1 MPKTYTP
8 IQTTTLTGNQTTV
21 TLTSI
26 PGTYTDLV
34 LVINAKNDTLTNSE
48 IRFNSDST
56 TNYSMT
62 ALFGDGATAQ
72 SVRETSTAQAS
83 IDYISYLY
91 TDNFA
96 YSNVIQIMNYS
107 NTTTNK
113 TFLARAN
120 SAASGVDFIVGLWR
134 QTAAITSLSI
144 LTTTGT
150 RNFASGSTFTLYGI
164 KAA

>member
-1 MPKTYTP
+1 MPKTYEP

-62 ALFGDGATAQ
+62 ALFGDGSTAQ
-72 SVRETSTAQAS
+72 SVIETSTAQAS

-91 TDNFA
+91 TTDFA

-107 NTTTNK
+107 NTTTYK

-120 SAASGVDFIVGLWR
+120 SAASGVDLIAGLWR